1 VPALGGS
8 YYRDHLPALVL
19 KRKKSQSGFTTGD
32 KVIVELTCKQLE
44 ELSSGHGEW
53 NADMDKV
60 RVARVFQQ
68 FIN

>member
-1 VPALGGS
+1 
-8 YYRDHLPALVL
+8 L

-44 ELSSGHGEW
+44 KLSSGHGEW